1 MTVLAILKWD
11 PTIRGI
17 LFPAIQFLFLCG
29 SCYMILA
36 TNVGNRLGFL
46 LASAAFW
53 GWMTLM
59 AIIWLIYGI
68 GPKGQ
73 APSWKHNEE
82 VFSTRYA
89 QSSKVQLL
97 PDKPAGNPPKGW
109 RALSEGT
116 PMRGEAQSAIDAHIG
131 KDASKWVAIA
141 AFETGGE
148 QRIKVWPKRKKIDST
163 QLQREKAEL
172 EANLAL
178 SKDKRKPSAGLFK
191 ATRYQW
197 FDPRDYAARGLLHG
211 KRLYVGQMQ
220 RALQEQVTIDGVKQ
234 YNDAG
239 TPLMKTVLKNG
250 KPVADPKGQIV
261 THGLVRNLGSLRL
274 RSFRVFFFSLILTII
289 SVVAL
294 HFRDKK
300 VMAAMA
306 GAGARAKAA

>member
-1 MTVLAILKWD
+1 VTFLAILKWD
-11 PTIRGI
+11 PTIRGL

-29 SCYMILA
+29 SCYVILA

-68 GPKGQ
+68 GPKGD
-73 APSWKHNEE
+73 APSWRHEEE
-82 VFSTRYA
+82 VASTKYA
-89 QSSKVQLL
+89 QADEVKLL
-97 PDKPAGNPPKGW
+97 PSKPSTAAPKSW
-109 RALSEGT
+109 RVLAEGS

-131 KDASKWVAIA
+131 KDAAKWVSIA

-148 QRIKVWPKRKKIDST
+148 QRIKVWPKRKKINAVDRA
-163 QLQREKAEL
+163 REKIEL

-178 SKDKRKPSAGLFK
+178 PKADRKPSSDLFR

-220 RALQEQVTIDGVKQ
+220 KALEEQVTIDGVKQ
-234 YNDAG
+234 YDDAG
-239 TPLMKTVLKNG
+239 KPQMKTVVKNG
-250 KPVADPKGQIV
+250 KPVADPNGQIV
-261 THGLVRNLGSLRL
+261 THVLVRDLGSVRL
-274 RSFRVFFFSLILTII
+274 RSFRVFVFSLILTII

-294 HFRDKK
+294 HYRDKK
-300 VMAAMA
+300 VMAAM
-306 GAGARAKAA
+306 GGLRAKVA